1 MNNKQ
6 IITDEDVEKAVD
18 FLINTAEKAAK
29 YKAER
34 IYLTEYRKSLKALLM
49 KDNLDLPI
57 SAQEREAYASP
68 VYISHLDALRSAI
81 EKDEKQRFLRIAAEA
96 KIEAWLSM
104 SARTSMVTALLTMT
118 MALPLMLLLHTFW
131 RGRVLTA

>member
-18 FLINTAEKAAK
+18 FLINTSEKAAK

-68 VYISHLDALRSAI
+68 VYISHLDSLRSAI
-81 EKDEKQRFLRIAAEA
+81 ERDEKQRFLRIAAEA
-96 KIEAWLSM
+96 KIEAWRSM
-104 SARTSMVTALLTMT
+104 SANIRAIKL
-118 MALPLMLLLHTFW
+118 
-131 RGRVLTA
+131 

>member
-6 IITDEDVEKAVD
+6 IITDEDVEKAVG

-68 VYISHLDALRSAI
+68 VYISHLDSLRSAI
-81 EKDEKQRFLRIAAEA
+81 ERDEKQRFLRIAAEA
-96 KIEAWLSM
+96 KIEAWRSM
-104 SARTSMVTALLTMT
+104 SANIRAVKL
-118 MALPLMLLLHTFW
+118 
-131 RGRVLTA
+131 